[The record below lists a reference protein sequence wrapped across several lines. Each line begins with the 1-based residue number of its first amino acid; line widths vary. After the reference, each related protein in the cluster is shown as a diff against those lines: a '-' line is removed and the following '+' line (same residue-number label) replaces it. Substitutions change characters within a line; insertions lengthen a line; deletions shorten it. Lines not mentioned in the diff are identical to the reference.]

1 MPDLSA
7 DAAGQWLKHRIPDW
21 PERQGTVVPFADGD
35 PDTSAVLEELGNV
48 LDQSATRN
56 ARGVAGILATDPGQQ
71 YTRTIL
77 AHAGLPRRI
86 RLVEWIS
93 SGLPDGM
100 DVLQKII
107 RPAEGH
113 QDTDDGEAAA
123 ITASISELHRQGLL
137 ARIFHP
143 NRLDA
148 LLAACAVPQEVSS

>member
-21 PERQGTVVPFADGD
+21 PERQGKVVPFADGD
-35 PDTSAVLEELGNV
+35 PDTGAVLEELGNV

-56 ARGVAGILATDPGQQ
+56 ARGVAGILASDPGQQ
-71 YTRTIL
+71 HTRTIL
-77 AHAGLPRRI
+77 AYASLPRRI

-100 DVLQKII
+100 DVLQKVIH
-107 RPAEGH
+107 PAEGH
-113 QDTDDGEAAA
+113 ADDGEAAA
-123 ITASISELHRQGLL
+123 ITASIAELHRQGLL

-148 LLAACAVPQEVSS
+148 LLAACAALQEVS